1 MRIRGSVARRAVVGA
16 SVMLL
21 TAAAWWS
28 ATTYGANALGETRT
42 ISIFN
47 IHTKETITV
56 TFKRDGKYDDD
67 ALARLN
73 TFMRDWRV
81 NQETKMDPV
90 LIDHI
95 WTLHKEL
102 GSTVPVHLICGYR
115 TAETNANLRKH
126 GGGQA
131 KKSQHILGKAAD
143 ITFPDVP
150 VKVLRN
156 SALVWE
162 WGGVG
167 YYPTSGVPFVHVDTG
182 NIRMWPRI
190 PRLELAAL
198 FPVGHSKYTPK
209 DGKPITMAD
218 YKLAQVQGLVKQTQI
233 AQAVRIQPAPEADDE
248 VADADDAIESGAD
261 FGQRH
266 TGRRAERAGG
276 RALAG
281 VAEADPRLLHAGLT
295 RRARNF
301 GRRA

>member
-1 MRIRGSVARRAVVGA
+1 
-16 SVMLL
+16 MLL

-156 SALVWE
+156 SALVAI
-162 WGGVG
+162 GILCPVCAS
-167 YYPTSGVPFVHVDTG
+167 SGR
-182 NIRMWPRI
+182 N
-190 PRLELAAL
+190 
-198 FPVGHSKYTPK
+198 
-209 DGKPITMAD
+209 
-218 YKLAQVQGLVKQTQI
+218 
-233 AQAVRIQPAPEADDE
+233 QAVEHA
-248 VADADDAIESGAD
+248 
-261 FGQRH
+261 RH
-266 TGRRAERAGG
+266 TTQKAPSTKNRAWSCRS
-276 RALAG
+276 
-281 VAEADPRLLHAGLT
+281 
-295 RRARNF
+295 
-301 GRRA
+301 